1 MVLIAMNEKLITH
14 LLKKCWSRESSSL
27 YTQDNPTKGQ
37 CSVTALVIQDCYG
50 GQLLKTRVGES
61 WHFYNYINRMRYDL
75 TAEQF
80 GLPIEYLDLAATR
93 EEAFDDTNV
102 VQYNYLLNAFQQRLT
117 KQTQRRK

>member
-27 YTQDNPTKGQ
+27 YTEDNPAKGQ

-50 GQLLKTRVGES
+50 GELCKTKVGES
-61 WHFYNYINRMRYDL
+61 WHFYNYINRMLYDL

-80 GLPIEYLDLAATR
+80 DSPIDYLDLAATR
-93 EEAFDDTNV
+93 EEAFADTNTS
-102 VQYNYLLNAFQQRLT
+102 QYDYLSNAFQQYLR
-117 KQTQRRK
+117 KQI